1 MIGPGPGKSAMD
13 RSTRLFILAVFG
25 LHMAFMPVLVLLLP
39 RRMATLFDL
48 HAVSALSW
56 LLLAG
61 ALAASIANIAAGFL
75 GDRWVRRF
83 GSRRGLIGIGL
94 VALTCSYGFLAFA
107 TQLRWLIP
115 AIVGFQVG
123 LNLALAPTM
132 ALLTDH
138 IAMSRKGMVAG
149 WMGAALPLSALG
161 TAALGLAFPADDN
174 AAFFAVAVIV
184 AVCVLPLLVVWG
196 FVPVALCPPLAGSA
210 AGSDGTAPVRDLALL
225 WLARALVQLSAFFV
239 FFYLFLHIAGL
250 IAGYTAWRDHS
261 ATGIVSVLSLAS
273 AAAAIP
279 AAVIGGRVSDGLL
292 SRQKVM
298 ALAAL
303 VMLLSLLVLA
313 SEPSPWLFGSAF
325 IVFQLGLAAYLSVD
339 TGFIAKLIS
348 HHRRRGAIL
357 GVMNLTNTLPAIFAP
372 LFMLQAL
379 RLAGH
384 ALPNNL
390 IYIFCA
396 FGMIASIVAVLRCRS
411 E

>member
-13 RSTRLFILAVFG
+13 RTTRLFILAVFG

-39 RRMATLFDL
+39 RRMATLFDH
-48 HAVSALSW
+48 HAASALSW

-61 ALAASIANIAAGFL
+61 ALTASLANIAAGFL

-83 GSRRGLIGIGL
+83 GSRRGLIAIGL

-107 TQLRWLIP
+107 VELAWLIP
-115 AIVGFQVG
+115 AIVAFQIG

-174 AAFFAVAVIV
+174 AAFFAIAAIV

-196 FVPVALCPPLAGSA
+196 FAPA
-210 AGSDGTAPVRDLALL
+210 ARCLTSTRSVSELDGTAPVRDLALL
-225 WLARALVQLSAFFV
+225 WLARALVQLAAFFV
-239 FFYLFLHIAGL
+239 IFYLFLHITGL
-250 IAGYTAWRDHS
+250 IADDTAWRDHS
-261 ATGIVSVLSLAS
+261 ATRFVSVLSLAG
-273 AAAAIP
+273 AVVAMP
-279 AAVIGGRVSDGLL
+279 AAVVGGRVSDGLL

-303 VMLLSLLVLA
+303 VMLLSLSVLA

-357 GVMNLTNTLPAIFAP
+357 GVMNLTNTLPSFFAP
-372 LFMLQAL
+372 LFILQTL
-379 RLAGH
+379 SLTGR
-384 ALPNNL
+384 ALPYES
-390 IYIFCA
+390 IYILCA
-396 FGMIASIVAVLRCRS
+396 LGLLASMVAILRCQS
-411 E
+411 K